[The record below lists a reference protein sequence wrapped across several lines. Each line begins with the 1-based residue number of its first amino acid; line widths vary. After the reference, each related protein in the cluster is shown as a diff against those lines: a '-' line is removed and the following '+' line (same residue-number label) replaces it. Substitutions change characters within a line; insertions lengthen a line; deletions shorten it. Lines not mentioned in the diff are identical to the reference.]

1 MKKISTIP
9 FYHIRPGQIGTTF
22 YFFLKIN
29 RSTSSKVLLTR
40 KALEYYSMILFYHT
54 IPGQIRTTLFFIQI
68 SVKFFTKAFC
78 SIFSSNSPLNLQP
91 AYVTL
96 KSVNHNLFYQR
107 LLHALNIAVYPIQFV
122 KAFLQI

>member
-9 FYHIRPGQIGTTF
+9 FYHIRPGQIG
-22 YFFLKIN
+22 
-29 RSTSSKVLLTR
+29 
-40 KALEYYSMILFYHT
+40 
-54 IPGQIRTTLFFIQI
+54 TTLFFIQI

-91 AYVTL
+91 THVTL

-107 LLHALNIAVYPIQFV
+107 LLHALNIAAYPIQLV
-122 KAFLQI
+122 KHFFKFKSNNAFKSAICAA